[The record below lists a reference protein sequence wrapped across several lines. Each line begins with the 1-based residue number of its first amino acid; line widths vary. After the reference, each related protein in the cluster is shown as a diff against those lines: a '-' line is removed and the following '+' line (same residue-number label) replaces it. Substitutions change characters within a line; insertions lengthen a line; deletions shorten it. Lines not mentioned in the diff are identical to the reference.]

1 MKKANSTDPAKFAP
15 EIFNV
20 SFKGATG
27 EVQFDQKGDRKNA
40 EMTIFKMEGG
50 KVKPVA
56 IVKNG
61 QSTPFN
67 ANAAATGSGGP
78 TPSASA
84 TAPASAPAAPAKDEK
99 KDSAKTDT
107 KKQ

>member
-27 EVQFDQKGDRKNA
+27 NVEFDQKGDRKNA

-61 QSTPFN
+61 QTTPF
-67 ANAAATGSGGP
+67 AQYVAGASGAAAGT
-78 TPSASA
+78 TPAA
-84 TAPASAPAAPAKDEK
+84 APASAPAAPAKDEK
-99 KDSAKTDT
+99 KADT
-107 KKQ
+107 KPAETKK